1 MARQFANTEIHEMAK
16 DTRTINRLKAGKVE
30 REAFVV
36 SEIRVSIPFQVR
48 ALRAQRGWDQKT
60 LAEKSGMAQPR
71 ISAIEKIGGANLNL
85 ETLKRLAAAFDIG
98 LVVKF
103 APFSELVA
111 WSDNFSP
118 DNFAVASFDEDSF
131 SDEATSSTIG
141 TESSISTVA
150 PQIPPRLRGDAVNS
164 TFQPISAGSR
174 TTNRIRT
181 ISDSAFGIQH
191 YGT

>member
-1 MARQFANTEIHEMAK
+1 MAK
-16 DTRTINRLKAGKVE
+16 NNRTINRLKAGKAE

-48 ALRAQRGWDQKT
+48 ALRAQRGWDQRV

-98 LVVKF
+98 LIVKF

-111 WSDNFSP
+111 WSDQFSP
-118 DNFAVASFDEDSF
+118 DDFTVLSFDEDCF
-131 SDEATSSTIG
+131 SDETTSSATS

-150 PQIPPRLRGDAVNS
+150 PQILPRLRVVAGNS
-164 TFQPISAGSR
+164 TSRRISAGSR
-174 TTNRIRT
+174 TMNDIRN
-181 ISDSAFGIQH
+181 IADSAFGIQQ